1 MENEIKLRNG
11 MLMPR
16 LGMGTWYI
24 GEDRASEKEE
34 IEAIRAGLDAG
45 QSLID
50 TAEMYGNGASERLV
64 GKAIEGYSRDK
75 LFLVSKV
82 LPHNAGRKNIF
93 DSLEASLK
101 RMGTDYLDLYLLH
114 WIGSVPFEETVE
126 CMEKMV
132 KDGKIRS
139 WGVSNF
145 DTSDMKELFEIENGT
160 NCVVN
165 QDLYHLGSR
174 GIEFDLLPWMRE
186 NNVALMAYCP
196 LAQGGDLRSEL
207 LSNESVKKVASKHGI
222 SEIQTLLA
230 FVLHEKNA
238 IAIPRSGKKEHVLA
252 NWEVRN
258 IELDEEDMDLL
269 NRAYPKPNRKMHLD
283 VV

>member
-50 TAEMYGNGASERLV
+50 TAEMYGNGAAERLV

-82 LPHNAGRKNIF
+82 LPYNAGRKNIF

-145 DTSDMKELFEIENGT
+145 DTSDMKELFDIENGT

-207 LSNESVKKVASKHGI
+207 LSNESVKNVASKHGI